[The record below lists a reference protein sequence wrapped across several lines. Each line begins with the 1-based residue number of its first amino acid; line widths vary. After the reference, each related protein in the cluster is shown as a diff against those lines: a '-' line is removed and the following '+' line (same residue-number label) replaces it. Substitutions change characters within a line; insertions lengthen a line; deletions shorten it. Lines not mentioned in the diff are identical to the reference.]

1 MGLLIAYLLLA
12 LLVSF
17 LCSILEAVIL
27 SVTPSFVAIEEQK
40 SAARAAKLKAL
51 KSDIDKPLSAIL
63 SLNTI
68 AHTIGATG
76 VGAQAQVI
84 FENDAIGYVS
94 AGMTFLILVFSEI
107 IPKTIGASYWKKLVP
122 FTVKSLEIMLI
133 VMYPFILLSKVITKI
148 MGTNKEEEPLSRE
161 DFTALT
167 VIGKEQGVLDDN
179 ESEMMK
185 NLLALKEVRVED
197 IMTPRTV
204 VVAVQQDLSI
214 LELADKKDII
224 TFSRIPVYE
233 KDLDTFTGY
242 IVKSELFKLL
252 LEKQFDKK
260 LFEIRRD
267 ILVVDQ
273 TMVVPDLFA
282 KLIDKRE
289 HIAMVVGEFGE
300 VVGLITMEDILETL
314 IGLEIVDESDTVVD
328 MQKLAKQLWKNRKNK
343 GIKI

>member
-40 SAARAAKLKAL
+40 SATRAAKLKAL

-84 FENDAIGYVS
+84 FDNDAIAYVS

-107 IPKTIGASYWKKLVP
+107 IPKTIGASYWKRLVP
-122 FTVKSLEIMLI
+122 FTIKTLEIMLI
-133 VMYPFILLSKVITKI
+133 VMYPFILLSKVITKV

-185 NLLALKEVRVED
+185 NLLALKDVRVED

-242 IVKSELFKLL
+242 IVKSGLFKLL

-267 ILVVDQ
+267 ILVVEQ